1 MSMRL
6 GMFKWSGWYS
16 LMLLFR
22 VCIFV
27 LSEASFSELLLDS
40 SPDALL
46 AFEYALRFG
55 WFAKAEAS
63 HSPLLVTK
71 TDSAIFVGSGCGVSL
86 EGGRP
91 CSRFQGPGESPDSN
105 GDGSGVKSPIAVMIG
120 LGTLELLAEPKL
132 WARAADLKL
141 GVRDTGFRLGADD
154 LRDKERGVC
163 FAWSEACENVEA
175 PLGPSKLGP
184 KAEKS
189 SLRLRSEL
197 AELGEA
203 GC

>member
-27 LSEASFSELLLDS
+27 LSEASFC
-40 SPDALL
+40 
-46 AFEYALRFG
+46 FG